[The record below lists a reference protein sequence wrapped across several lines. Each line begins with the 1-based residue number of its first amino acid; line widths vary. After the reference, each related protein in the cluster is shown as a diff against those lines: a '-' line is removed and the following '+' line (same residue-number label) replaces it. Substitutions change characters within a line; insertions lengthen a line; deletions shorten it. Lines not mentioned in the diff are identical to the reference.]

1 MSDKFLSKFCGWCI
15 AIIAS
20 LFIISGVLG
29 IFLFN
34 RSDKYVFKV
43 QRENVELMY
52 EGARADLVQ
61 CVDSTM
67 RIYAPTTC
75 LNGITL
81 LQKCE
86 EYGVDI
92 FFVLAQGH
100 KESHFGTKG
109 MASKTNSVFNVYA
122 YDGHNFNKINK
133 KGKYEHPDL
142 SIEPYLKLL
151 KNRYMVD
158 GKSEIDLMHNYV
170 DKDGNRYASSK
181 EYENDLIN
189 IYQMYI
195 SNKKLNDCLQR
206 YTKYKL
212 LAGK

>member
-1 MSDKFLSKFCGWCI
+1 MSDKFIKWLF
-15 AIIAS
+15 AS
-20 LFIISGVLG
+20 FVSLLVITVVFGS
-29 IFLFN
+29 FLIN

-61 CVDSTM
+61 CIDSTM
-67 RIYAPTTC
+67 RVYAPTTC
-75 LNGITL
+75 MNGVTL
-81 LQKCE
+81 LRECE
-86 EYGVDI
+86 EYGVDVL
-92 FFVLAQGH
+92 FVLAQGH

-109 MASKTNSVFNVYA
+109 MAVKTNSVFNVYA
-122 YDGHNFNKINK
+122 YDGHDFNKINK

-142 SIEPYLKLL
+142 SIKPYLQLL
-151 KNRYMVD
+151 KNRYLVD

-170 DKDGNRYASSK
+170 DKDGNRYATST
-181 EYENDLIN
+181 EYEDDLMSL
-189 IYQMYI
+189 YQMYV
-195 SNKKLNDCLQR
+195 SNKELNDRFQK